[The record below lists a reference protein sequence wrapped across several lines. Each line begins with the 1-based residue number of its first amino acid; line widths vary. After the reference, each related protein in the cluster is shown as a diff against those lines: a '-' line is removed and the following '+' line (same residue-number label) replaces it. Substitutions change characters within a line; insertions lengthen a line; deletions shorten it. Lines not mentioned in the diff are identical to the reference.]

1 MKNPDYNTPTAI
13 VKSDISWGFLG
24 NKNTSARTE
33 FQAEKDEYYFGDTVN
48 VRVIY
53 DGSKCEKDAT

>member
-1 MKNPDYNTPTAI
+1 M
-13 VKSDISWGFLG
+13 
-24 NKNTSARTE
+24 TE

-53 DGSKCEKDAT
+53 DGSKCEKDATKISLSIHGICCGQAENETENNYFSIAN